1 MIRSGVMK
9 KIKGYISSEE
19 LKKILLLVDN
29 AQDRF
34 LIMAVYNGIA
44 GKNNMSELLS
54 LKVED
59 VNFKNKTIKTID
71 KIVHM
76 DSALEKATREAIE
89 QKIYYTESKGNVN
102 NNEEIEFNMDS
113 PYIVKVRPMATNKNG
128 LEPMKYGGFRT
139 RFVTLRRTG
148 LDVSASELETSGI
161 VNGLLAEKEDWTV
174 LEVDFALR
182 MKNIKANAYR
192 IYSIIKEVTE

>member
-1 MIRSGVMK
+1 MK
-9 KIKGYISSEE
+9 KVKGYISLEE

-34 LIMAVYNGIA
+34 IIMAIYNGIA
-44 GKNNMSELLS
+44 GKSNMSELLN

-59 VNFKNKTIKTID
+59 VNFKNKTIKTMD
-71 KIVHM
+71 KIIRM
-76 DSALEKATREAIE
+76 DSILEKVTREAIE
-89 QKIYYTESKGNVN
+89 QKIYYTESKGSVN

-113 PYIVKVRPMATNKNG
+113 PYIIKVRPISTTKNG

-139 RFVTLRRTG
+139 RFVTLRRKTG
-148 LDVSASELETSGI
+148 LDVTASELETSGI
-161 VNGLLAEKEDWTV
+161 INGLLAEKKDWTV
-174 LEVDFALR
+174 LEIDFALR

-192 IYSIIKEVTE
+192 IYSIIKEINE